1 MSNLINCPH
10 CHRDFSLDDAQEHQ
24 LEAMKIELEKKLQT
38 EIKADSDKRAL
49 QWAQEQIAKAKLE
62 SEENARKQSIELE
75 SLKKFEAEARKKE
88 LDFLRQSQEFENMKK
103 NQELNLERAR
113 MDERKKLETE
123 LLKQAEE
130 KSKFETDKMRLEYE
144 KRMAEMQKQ
153 LEMTQKAVEDA
164 NRKANQWSMQIQWE
178 IQEDA
183 LKTLLESNFPVDI
196 ISDVEKWIKWADIIQ
211 EVRNDFGQS
220 VGVIAWESKNT
231 KAWSEGWVEKL
242 KEDRLRVNAD
252 VSILVTAVLPK
263 DIEKFGLYKWVWLVE
278 WEYALPVALMLRGQI
293 ESMAHLRTSLVSKDE
308 KMEVLYNYLTS
319 AKFKDKVEN
328 IIDAFR
334 QMQDQVAEERRAF
347 ESRWK
352 KREQLLEQVI
362 KNTGW

>member
-164 NRKANQWSMQIQWE
+164 NRKANQ
-178 IQEDA
+178 
-183 LKTLLESNFPVDI
+183 
-196 ISDVEKWIKWADIIQ
+196 
-211 EVRNDFGQS
+211 
-220 VGVIAWESKNT
+220 
-231 KAWSEGWVEKL
+231 
-242 KEDRLRVNAD
+242 
-252 VSILVTAVLPK
+252 
-263 DIEKFGLYKWVWLVE
+263 
-278 WEYALPVALMLRGQI
+278 
-293 ESMAHLRTSLVSKDE
+293 
-308 KMEVLYNYLTS
+308 
-319 AKFKDKVEN
+319 
-328 IIDAFR
+328 
-334 QMQDQVAEERRAF
+334 
-347 ESRWK
+347 
-352 KREQLLEQVI
+352 
-362 KNTGW
+362 